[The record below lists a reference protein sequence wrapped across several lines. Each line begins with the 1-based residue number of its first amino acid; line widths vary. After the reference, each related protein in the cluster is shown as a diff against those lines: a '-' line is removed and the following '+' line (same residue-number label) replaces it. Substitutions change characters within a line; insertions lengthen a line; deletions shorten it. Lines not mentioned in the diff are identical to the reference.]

1 MNRVLSCHLR
11 FTCFERLTLKCWEV
25 SASLD
30 GSEHSLTFSS
40 RSVPRAWATRR
51 APDSGSAPPRD
62 LPPDFCPGSLCR
74 ALPPLLLCWG
84 KGGGEGHR
92 GPWQGEDAD
101 QTGGWS
107 DLDPPWWPGCGVTW
121 VTASGSLPPLR
132 IGVLRCL
139 PPRVGR
145 SKGSTSCGHGRC
157 TSVNS
162 KHFIIIKLYFPPLPS

>member
-101 QTGGWS
+101 RRLVRLGSALVAWLWG
-107 DLDPPWWPGCGVTW
+107 DLGHSLGLSSSSAHWGAEMPASQSWEKQRQYFLWTWPMYKREFKTF
-121 VTASGSLPPLR
+121 
-132 IGVLRCL
+132 
-139 PPRVGR
+139 
-145 SKGSTSCGHGRC
+145 HY
-157 TSVNS
+157 N
-162 KHFIIIKLYFPPLPS
+162 